1 MGPHH
6 ISKVNRA
13 IQLNLIAGGLML
25 ASIAVSVPLIAS
37 GLLSWGPRAA
47 VWLVFG
53 VVTASLSLW
62 TARSMQQDRDDPAGV
77 ERRFETAANALGAA
91 VIILGLASVAGLIA
105 WGLIG

>member
-1 MGPHH
+1 MRPHH

-37 GLLSWGPRAA
+37 GLVSWGPRAA
-47 VWLVFG
+47 VWLVG

-62 TARSMQQDRDDPAGV
+62 TARSLQQDRDDPAGV

-91 VIILGLASVAGLIA
+91 VIILGLASVVGLIA
-105 WGLIG
+105 RGLIG